1 MGIILIVISVILF
14 IVDWVILMFSQGTK
28 YTPGPGLQKISLAL
42 GIIGVILL
50 FFDI

>member
-14 IVDWVILMFSQGTK
+14 IVDWVILMFSLGTK